1 MTDQPTA
8 PPRSFAALR
17 HPGARAYLLGTALA
31 MNADAVEHVISYL
44 IIWEKFQSPTLGG
57 FAVVAHWLPFLFFSI
72 HAGALADRFDP
83 RRVIQA
89 AMLLF
94 MGVSAA
100 WGLFF
105 MTDSLEMWHAVILLI
120 VHGMAGA
127 LWAPAAQLL
136 IHDIVGRE
144 TLQSGV
150 RLLATSRTLGI
161 LLGPA
166 VGGGLLLLV
175 GPVWGIFINVLI
187 YVPLT
192 LWLIRAP
199 YGPAFRT
206 GAEAA
211 AATTRRA
218 IKGFSDI
225 MATIRTVSGDR
236 IIMPMTL
243 AVGAAALM
251 VGNAHHPQMPEF
263 ALDLGSSGGGLLYSI
278 LLGANAAG
286 AMAAGLILESRSLLP
301 ARRETVF
308 IQIVLWCFAM
318 AGFALTSDFRIALV
332 LLFIAGFLD
341 LSYNSMA
348 QTLVQ
353 LHAAPK
359 IRGRVVGLYVM
370 AAFGLRAVSGV
381 TVGMA
386 GSLIGIHMSLAL
398 SAGIVLVMVLGVI
411 SRTYLSPRASA
422 AP

>member
-1 MTDQPTA
+1 MTDQPA
-8 PPRSFAALR
+8 APRSFAALR

-44 IIWEKFQSPTLGG
+44 IIWEKFHSPTLGG
-57 FAVVAHWLPFLFFSI
+57 FAVVAHWLPFLFFSV

-94 MGVSAA
+94 MAVSAA
-100 WGLFF
+100 WGLLF
-105 MTDSLEMWHAVILLI
+105 MTDSLQMWHAVVLLI
-120 VHGMAGA
+120 IHGLAGA
-127 LWAPAAQLL
+127 LWAPASQLL

-144 TLQSGV
+144 QLQSGV

-166 VGGGLLLLV
+166 IGGGLLLLV
-175 GPVWGIFINVLI
+175 GPAWGIFINILI

-192 LWLIRAP
+192 WWLIGAP

-211 AATTRRA
+211 AATSRRA

-225 MATIRTVSGDR
+225 FSTIRTVSSDR

-243 AVGAAALM
+243 AVGVAALL

-263 ALDLGSSGGGLLYSI
+263 ALDLGSNGGGLLYSV
-278 LLGANAAG
+278 LLAANAAG
-286 AMAAGLILESRSLLP
+286 AMAAGLVLETRSLLP
-301 ARRETVF
+301 ARRSTVF
-308 IQIVLWCFAM
+308 ALIVLWCFAM
-318 AGFALTSDFRIALV
+318 AGFALTSDIRIAML
-332 LLFIAGFLD
+332 LLFVAGFLD

-353 LHAAPK
+353 LHAAPE

-370 AAFGLRAVSGV
+370 AAFGLRAVSGI

-398 SAGIVLVMVLGVI
+398 STGVVLILVLGLI
-411 SRTYLSPRASA
+411 TRTYLSTPRAT
-422 AP
+422 

>member
-1 MTDQPTA
+1 MTDTPA
-8 PPRSFAALR
+8 APRSFAALR

-72 HAGALADRFDP
+72 HTGALADRFDP

-94 MGVSAA
+94 MAVSAA
-100 WGLFF
+100 WGLLF
-105 MTDSLEMWHAVILLI
+105 MTDSLQMWHAVILLI
-120 VHGMAGA
+120 VHGLAGA
-127 LWAPAAQLL
+127 LWAPASQLM
-136 IHDIVGRE
+136 IHDIVGRDL
-144 TLQSGV
+144 LQSGV
-150 RLLATSRTLGI
+150 RLQATARTLGI

-166 VGGGLLLLV
+166 IGGGLLFLV
-175 GPVWGIFINVLI
+175 GPVWGIFINILI

-192 LWLIRAP
+192 WWLIGAP

-211 AATTRRA
+211 AATSRRA

-225 MATIRTVSGDR
+225 LSTIRTVSTDR
-236 IIMPMTL
+236 VIMPMTL
-243 AVGAAALM
+243 VVGVAAML

-263 ALDLGSSGGGLLYSI
+263 ALDLGSNGGGLLYSV
-278 LLGANAAG
+278 LLAANAAG
-286 AMAAGLILESRSLLP
+286 AMAAGLILETRSLLP
-301 ARRETVF
+301 ARRNTVF
-308 IQIVLWCFAM
+308 ILVVLWCFAM
-318 AGFALTSDFRIALV
+318 AGFALTSDIRIAML
-332 LLFIAGFLD
+332 LLFAAGFLD

-353 LHAAPK
+353 LHAAPE

-370 AAFGLRAVSGV
+370 AAFGLRAISGI

-386 GSLIGIHMSLAL
+386 GSLVGIHMSLAL
-398 SAGIVLVMVLGVI
+398 SAGVVLILVLGLI
-411 SRTYLSPRASA
+411 TRTLMSESRAT
-422 AP
+422 

>member
-1 MTDQPTA
+1 
-8 PPRSFAALR
+8 
-17 HPGARAYLLGTALA
+17 

-44 IIWEKFQSPTLGG
+44 IIWEKFHSPTLGG
-57 FAVVAHWLPFLFFSI
+57 FAVVAHWLPFLFFSV

-94 MGVSAA
+94 MAVSAA
-100 WGLFF
+100 WGLLF
-105 MTDSLEMWHAVILLI
+105 MTDSLQMWHAVVLLI
-120 VHGMAGA
+120 IHGLAGA
-127 LWAPAAQLL
+127 LWAPASQLL

-144 TLQSGV
+144 QLQSGV

-166 VGGGLLLLV
+166 IGGGLLLLV
-175 GPVWGIFINVLI
+175 GPAWGIFINILI

-192 LWLIRAP
+192 WWLIGAP

-211 AATTRRA
+211 AATSRRA

-225 MATIRTVSGDR
+225 FSTIRTVSSDR

-243 AVGAAALM
+243 AVGVAALL

-263 ALDLGSSGGGLLYSI
+263 ALDLGSNGGGLLYSV
-278 LLGANAAG
+278 LLAANAAG
-286 AMAAGLILESRSLLP
+286 AMAAGLVLETRSLLP
-301 ARRETVF
+301 ARRSTVF
-308 IQIVLWCFAM
+308 ALIVLWCFAM
-318 AGFALTSDFRIALV
+318 AGFALTSDIRIAML
-332 LLFIAGFLD
+332 LLFVAGFLD

-353 LHAAPK
+353 LHAAPE

-370 AAFGLRAVSGV
+370 AAFGLRAVSGI

-398 SAGIVLVMVLGVI
+398 STGVVLILVLGLI
-411 SRTYLSPRASA
+411 TRTYLSTPRAT
-422 AP
+422 

>member
-1 MTDQPTA
+1 MSETQA

-31 MNADAVEHVISYL
+31 MNADAVEHVITYL
-44 IIWEKFQSPTLGG
+44 VIWEKFESPTLGG

-72 HAGALADRFDP
+72 HTGALADRFDP

-94 MGVSAA
+94 MAVSAA
-100 WGLFF
+100 WGLLF

-120 VHGMAGA
+120 LHGLAGA
-127 LWAPAAQLL
+127 LWAPASQLM
-136 IHDIVGRE
+136 IHDIVGRDL
-144 TLQSGV
+144 LQSGV
-150 RLLATSRTLGI
+150 RLQATARTLGI

-175 GPVWGIFINVLI
+175 GPVWGIFINILI

-192 LWLIRAP
+192 WWLIGAP

-206 GAEAA
+206 GATAA
-211 AATTRRA
+211 AATSRRA

-225 MATIRTVSGDR
+225 VSTIREVSTDR
-236 IIMPMTL
+236 VIMPMTL
-243 AVGAAALM
+243 VVGVAAML

-263 ALDLGSSGGGLLYSI
+263 ALDLGSSGGGLLYS
-278 LLGANAAG
+278 LLLAANAAG
-286 AMAAGLILESRSLLP
+286 AMAAGIVLETRSLLP
-301 ARRETVF
+301 ARRNTVF
-308 IQIVLWCFAM
+308 VLVILWCFAM
-318 AGFALTSDFRIALV
+318 AGFALTSDIRVAMV
-332 LLFIAGFLD
+332 LLFAAGFLD

-353 LHAAPK
+353 LNAAPE

-370 AAFGLRAVSGV
+370 AAFGLRAISGV

-398 SAGIVLVMVLGVI
+398 SAGIVLVMVLALVT
-411 SRTYLSPRASA
+411 RTVLSEPRGGPA
-422 AP
+422 